1 MSENS
6 VVEAQG
12 ANETPSTNEVANTAV
27 KKFKFTVKNV
37 VRMLTLLCIVFV
49 FCPSFLVSCSE
60 QTVEVNVMTA
70 VEGVTMYGEKMVEPQ
85 GHMWLCLLLP
95 IVVMVLLFIKKFSEK
110 LTAGIIVAV
119 TAIDLVKWFDF
130 KSKTKEIAESNG
142 CTFETTGWYTLNL
155 IVMFLIVIFMIAVL
169 TKLVS
174 METDLVAFVKGGE
187 AKQAMNKITDAA
199 SKVAGDVS
207 AAVKSEETP
216 EMKPASEV
224 KAFCGNCGTKLEPD
238 AAFCENC
245 GTKV

>member
-12 ANETPSTNEVANTAV
+12 TNENPNAGV

-37 VRMLTLLCIVFV
+37 VRILTLLCIVFV
-49 FCPSFLVSCSE
+49 FCPSFLVSCTE
-60 QTVEVNVMTA
+60 QTVEVDVMTA
-70 VEGVTMYGEKMVEPQ
+70 VEGVKMYGEEVVEPQ
-85 GHMWLCLLLP
+85 AHMWLCLLLP
-95 IVVMVLLFIKKFSEK
+95 IVVMVLLFIKKLSER
-110 LTAGIIVAV
+110 LTAGIIAACTAV
-119 TAIDLVKWFDF
+119 DLVKWFDF

-142 CTFETTGWYTLNL
+142 CTFETTGWYTMNL
-155 IVMFLIVIFMIAVL
+155 IVMFLIVIIMIAVIA
-169 TKLVS
+169 KLIS

-187 AKQAMNKITDAA
+187 AKQAMNKISSAA

>member
-6 VVEAQG
+6 VVETQG
-12 ANETPSTNEVANTAV
+12 TNENLSTNEAPNAGA
-27 KKFKFTVKNV
+27 KKFKFSVKNI

-70 VEGVTMYGEKMVEPQ
+70 VEGVKMYGEEMVEPQ
-85 GHMWLCLLLP
+85 AHMWLCLLLP
-95 IVVMVLLFIKKFSEK
+95 IAVMVLLFIKKLSERV
-110 LTAGIIVAV
+110 TAGVIAACVAV
-119 TAIDLVKWFDF
+119 DLVKWFDF

-155 IVMFLIVIFMIAVL
+155 IVMFLIVVFMIAVL
-169 TKLVS
+169 AKLIS
-174 METDLVAFVKGGE
+174 METDLVAFVKSGE
-187 AKQAMNKITDAA
+187 VKQTMSKISDAA
-199 SKVAGDVS
+199 SKVAEDVS
-207 AAVKSEETP
+207 AAVKSEATS

-224 KAFCGNCGTKLEPD
+224 KAFCGNCGTKLDPE
-238 AAFCENC
+238 AVFCENC